1 MVINNRISKKIEK
14 KYNVNKY
21 SETKHFL
28 STKSYM
34 VLLMSG
40 ELILASSSE
49 VRKELLKKSNISFV
63 SVKPNIDE
71 DTVKSSLLVENYSPR
86 DIADALAELKASK
99 VSLKNPDRL
108 VLGCDQ
114 ILEFEGA
121 ILEKPSSKNLA
132 VQQLIKISGKKHSA
146 YSAAV
151 IFENSQPIWRF
162 VGKADL
168 FLKNNSEGYISD
180 YVNRNWDSIKNSVG
194 GYKIEEEGCRLFSK
208 INGDYFSVLGMPI
221 IEIINFLCIRGVID
235 G

>member
-1 MVINNRISKKIEK
+1 M
-14 KYNVNKY
+14 
-21 SETKHFL
+21 
-28 STKSYM
+28 
-34 VLLMSG
+34 
-40 ELILASSSE
+40 
-49 VRKELLKKSNISFV
+49 RKELLEKSNISFV

-71 DTVKSSLLVENYSPR
+71 DAVKSSLLVENYSPR

-99 VSLKNPDRL
+99 ISLKTPDSL

-121 ILEKPSSKNLA
+121 LLEKPPSKDLA
-132 VQQLIKISGKKHSA
+132 VQQLMKISGKKHIA

-151 IFENSQPIWRF
+151 IFENSKPIWRF

-168 FLKNNSEGYISD
+168 LLKSNSEEYISD
-180 YVNRNWDSIKNSVG
+180 YVSRNWDSIKHSVG

-208 INGDYFSVLGMPI
+208 INGDYFSILGMPL

>member
-1 MVINNRISKKIEK
+1 MG
-14 KYNVNKY
+14 
-21 SETKHFL
+21 
-28 STKSYM
+28 
-34 VLLMSG
+34 G

-49 VRKELLKKSNISFV
+49 VRKELLEKSNISFL

-71 DTVKSSLLVENYSPR
+71 DAVKSSLFVENYSPR

-99 VSLKNPDRL
+99 ISLKTPDSL

-121 ILEKPSSKNLA
+121 LLEKPASKDLA
-132 VQQLIKISGKKHSA
+132 MQQLTKISGKKHIA

-151 IFENSQPIWRF
+151 IFENSKPIWRF

-168 FLKNNSEGYISD
+168 LLKSNSEEYISD
-180 YVNRNWDSIKNSVG
+180 YVSRNWDSIKHSVG

-208 INGDYFSVLGMPI
+208 INGDYFSILGMPLL
-221 IEIINFLCIRGVID
+221 EIINFLCIRGVID